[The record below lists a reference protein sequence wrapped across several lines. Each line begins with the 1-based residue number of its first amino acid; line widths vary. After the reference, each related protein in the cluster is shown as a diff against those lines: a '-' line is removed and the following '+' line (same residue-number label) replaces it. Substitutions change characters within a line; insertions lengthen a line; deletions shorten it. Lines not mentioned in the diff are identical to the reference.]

1 MIYLNYWTPKGHCK
15 RKKFKTVEEAR
26 KFGVK
31 LRKKGGNCDKCRR
44 KAYCTKTCTAK
55 KRKAKAIE
63 RAVGEVFARSS
74 RIKQINLDINGG
86 LNVKQRTVGFD
97 YGNSQ

>member
-31 LRKKGGNCDKCRR
+31 LRKKEGYIVMKYGCIH
-44 KAYCTKTCTAK
+44 AYKPNGEATTI
-55 KRKAKAIE
+55 RVFDVQYSGSYLGHSS
-63 RAVGEVFARSS
+63 AVT
-74 RIKQINLDINGG
+74 NGC
-86 LNVKQRTVGFD
+86 
-97 YGNSQ
+97 

>member
-31 LRKKGGNCDKCRR
+31 LRICLQISKQPDGKRNGRRRTKKQEIRGNVYEQLYGIK
-44 KAYCTKTCTAK
+44 KQTAG
-55 KRKAKAIE
+55 R
-63 RAVGEVFARSS
+63 V
-74 RIKQINLDINGG
+74 
-86 LNVKQRTVGFD
+86 
-97 YGNSQ
+97 

>member
-31 LRKKGGNCDKCRR
+31 LRKKEGYIVMKYGCIHAYKTERR
-44 KAYCTKTCTAK
+44 SNDN
-55 KRKAKAIE
+55 
-63 RAVGEVFARSS
+63 SS
-74 RIKQINLDINGG
+74 IRF
-86 LNVKQRTVGFD
+86 V
-97 YGNSQ
+97 

>member
-31 LRKKGGNCDKCRR
+31 LRKKEG
-44 KAYCTKTCTAK
+44 Y
-55 KRKAKAIE
+55 I
-63 RAVGEVFARSS
+63 VM
-74 RIKQINLDINGG
+74 
-86 LNVKQRTVGFD
+86 
-97 YGNSQ
+97 